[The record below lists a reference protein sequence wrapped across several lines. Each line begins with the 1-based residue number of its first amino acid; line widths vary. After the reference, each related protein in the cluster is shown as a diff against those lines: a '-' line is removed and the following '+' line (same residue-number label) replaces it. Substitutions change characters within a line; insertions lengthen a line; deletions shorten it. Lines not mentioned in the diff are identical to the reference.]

1 MCEPQIEQ
9 KAVAAIGTRTIVLSL
24 DHRHPKTMATPII
37 EPNLNVDANSHGHW
51 LSIWY
56 TFIHSNCVCVCV
68 SHSIWAHHFQIKW
81 GFCHLFAISESETLL
96 TLLPLYWPFSAYRNM
111 FQCWMMCAL
120 VFASH
125 IVTSM
130 CSFICP
136 IKSLLFDF
144 DCLALLCS
152 CSTFTCHPLVCGSII
167 FNNKICY
174 SLNTG
179 KRETK
184 CLV

>member
-1 MCEPQIEQ
+1 MWVCVCVCEPQIEQ

-96 TLLPLYWPFSAYRNM
+96 TLLPLYSPFSAYRNM
-111 FQCWMMCAL
+111 FQCWMMCVSVCISHCNFN
-120 VFASH
+120 VFVYMSNKKLIIWFWLPCPFMFVFNVH
-125 IVTSM
+125 LSFTS
-130 CSFICP
+130 
-136 IKSLLFDF
+136 LWLYN
-144 DCLALLCS
+144 LQ
-152 CSTFTCHPLVCGSII
+152 
-167 FNNKICY
+167 
-174 SLNTG
+174 
-179 KRETK
+179 
-184 CLV
+184 